1 VSHAYNPNY
10 RRGTVQDDHGGGQA
24 RQIVHQTHWKYPTQ
38 NRAEGVAQ
46 EVYHLLSKDMT
57 LNSNA
62 KTTKI
67 NKKK

>member
-10 RRGTVQDDHGGGQA
+10 GKGTVQDNHGGGQA

-46 EVYHLLSKDMT
+46 EV
-57 LNSNA
+57 
-62 KTTKI
+62 
-67 NKKK
+67 